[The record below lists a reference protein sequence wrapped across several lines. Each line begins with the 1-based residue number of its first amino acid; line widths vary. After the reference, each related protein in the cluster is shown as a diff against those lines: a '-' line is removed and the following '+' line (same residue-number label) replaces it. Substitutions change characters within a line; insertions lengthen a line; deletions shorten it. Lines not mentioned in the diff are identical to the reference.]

1 VLVNNAGHGLI
12 AHLKKSVMLIFANIF
27 ETNFFGALR
36 LMRTVLPVMRQQ
48 GSGHI
53 VNMSSTAGLV
63 GFGGSSLYC
72 GAKFALEGTSEALA
86 KESNPLEL
94 KSL

>member
-1 VLVNNAGHGLI
+1 VLINIAGHGLI
-12 AHLKKSVMLIFANIF
+12 AALEEISDVEIQQFF

-36 LMRTVLPVMRQQ
+36 LMRLVLPIMRQQ

-63 GFGGSSLYC
+63 GLG
-72 GAKFALEGTSEALA
+72 EAASTVGLNLLW
-86 KESNPLEL
+86 KVRLKPSPKRLNRLEL
-94 KSL
+94 KSR

>member
-1 VLVNNAGHGLI
+1 
-12 AHLKKSVMLIFANIF
+12 MLIFANSF

-63 GFGGSSLYC
+63 GLAEAASTV
-72 GAKFALEGTSEALA
+72 ALNLPWKARL
-86 KESNPLEL
+86 KPWLRRLNPLEL